1 MSNSSR
7 SITAA
12 RARRAGE
19 QVPPMSGNRPVTS
32 IGSHAAFAPQQQY
45 QQQPPPNVRVAR
57 GQPPMPPQMQQQM
70 QQQLQQQMHHQQP
83 QQSNGLPFSKLS
95 ISDAIGLITLRLGRV
110 EQFIIDCE
118 NGEQSI
124 HGSMHESSTSIHEKS
139 TVIDSSVLNN
149 IVSRLDSLEKR
160 EPLSTGNAENM
171 LKISDEID
179 IIKKQF
185 IKLNEDIIK
194 NNLLTSQHNEKLF
207 KLDRDLVETKDL
219 LRSLLFK
226 VDTHIQETNDK
237 FVDYEYAIAE
247 IEKNISLTPSESVLN
262 SENLV
267 FSIEQQEQ
275 QEREQQERDQ
285 QEEQDNSA
293 ILSVDLKNII
303 KQELANV

>member
-70 QQQLQQQMHHQQP
+70 QQQLQQQMHQQP

-124 HGSMHESSTSIHEKS
+124 NGSMHESSSSSHEKS
-139 TVIDSSVLNN
+139 SVIDPSVLNN

-160 EPLSTGNAENM
+160 ELSNGNAENM
-171 LKISDEID
+171 LKISEEID
-179 IIKKQF
+179 IIKRQF
-185 IKLNEDIIK
+185 IKLNEDITK
-194 NNLLTSQHNEKLF
+194 NNEKLF
-207 KLDRDLVETKDL
+207 KLDRDLIETKDL

-267 FSIEQQEQ
+267 FSIEQQEREQ
-275 QEREQQERDQ
+275 QEREQQEREQ

>member
-1 MSNSSR
+1 
-7 SITAA
+7 
-12 RARRAGE
+12 
-19 QVPPMSGNRPVTS
+19 
-32 IGSHAAFAPQQQY
+32 
-45 QQQPPPNVRVAR
+45 
-57 GQPPMPPQMQQQM
+57 MQQQM
-70 QQQLQQQMHHQQP
+70 QQQLQQQMQQQP

-124 HGSMHESSTSIHEKS
+124 NGSMHESSSIHEKS
-139 TVIDSSVLNN
+139 SVIDTSVLNN

-207 KLDRDLVETKDL
+207 KLDRDLIETKDL

-267 FSIEQQEQ
+267 FSIEQQEREQ
-275 QEREQQERDQ
+275 QEREQQEREQ

>member
-19 QVPPMSGNRPVTS
+19 QAPPMSGNRPVTS

-70 QQQLQQQMHHQQP
+70 QQQLQQQMHQQP

-124 HGSMHESSTSIHEKS
+124 NGSMHEPSSSSHEKS
-139 TVIDSSVLNN
+139 SVIDPSVLNN

-160 EPLSTGNAENM
+160 ELSNGNAENM
-171 LKISDEID
+171 LKISEEID
-179 IIKKQF
+179 IIKRQF
-185 IKLNEDIIK
+185 IKLNEDISK
-194 NNLLTSQHNEKLF
+194 NNEKLF
-207 KLDRDLVETKDL
+207 KLDRDLIETKDL

-267 FSIEQQEQ
+267 FSIEQQEREQ
-275 QEREQQERDQ
+275 QEREQQEQ

>member
-19 QVPPMSGNRPVTS
+19 QAPPMSGNRPVTS

-70 QQQLQQQMHHQQP
+70 QQQLQQQMHQQP
-83 QQSNGLPFSKLS
+83 QQSNGLPLSKLS
-95 ISDAIGLITLRLGRV
+95 ISDASGLITLRLGRV

-124 HGSMHESSTSIHEKS
+124 NGSMHESSTSIHEKS
-139 TVIDSSVLNN
+139 SIIDPSVLNN

-160 EPLSTGNAENM
+160 ELSNGNAENM

-179 IIKKQF
+179 IIKRQF
-185 IKLNEDIIK
+185 IKLNEDITK
-194 NNLLTSQHNEKLF
+194 NNEKLF
-207 KLDRDLVETKDL
+207 KLDRDLIETKDL

-237 FVDYEYAIAE
+237 FSDYEYAIAE
-247 IEKNISLTPSESVLN
+247 IEKNISLNPSESVLN

-267 FSIEQQEQ
+267 FSIEQQE
-275 QEREQQERDQ
+275 REQQEQ